1 MTLVKSKF
9 KFYFQLYTFNTTTVP
24 DKPSRV
30 SFVNEF
36 ATPVDLDLF
45 LLTSTILEKTSSIV
59 DALQGPKY
67 VYVECIFFRY

>member
-30 SFVNEF
+30 SFVNAF
-36 ATPVDLDLF
+36 ATPVD
-45 LLTSTILEKTSSIV
+45 
-59 DALQGPKY
+59 
-67 VYVECIFFRY
+67 FRPFPFDINYFGENKLHCWYFARS